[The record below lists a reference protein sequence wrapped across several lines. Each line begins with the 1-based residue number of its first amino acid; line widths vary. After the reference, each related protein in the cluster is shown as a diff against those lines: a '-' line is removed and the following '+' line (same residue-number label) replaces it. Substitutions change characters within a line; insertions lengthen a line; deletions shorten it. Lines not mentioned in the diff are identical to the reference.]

1 MKLNAKK
8 SNAMIFNFTQDY
20 QFSTRLYIENN
31 LLEIV
36 QETKLLGTIISSD
49 MTWYANTEMLVKRAY
64 QRMIMLRKLYSFNV
78 ADEDMVKIYILYIRS
93 ILEQSCQV
101 WHFSISEEEKGDLE
115 GVQKVVCRIILN
127 SRYTEYQQA
136 LEVLNLETL
145 SARRDTLSLKFA
157 KKCLKYNQTKDMFPL
172 NTVDAVDVRL
182 REKYHVQHARG
193 SRLLDSTLPQL
204 QRALNEDVR
213 N

>member
-115 GVQKVVCRIILN
+115 RVQKVACRIILN
-127 SRYTEYQQA
+127 SRYTEYQEA

-172 NTVDAVDVRL
+172 NTFDAVDVRL

-193 SRLLDSTLPQL
+193 SRLLDSTLPQ
-204 QRALNEDVR
+204 RALNEDAR
-213 N
+213 K

>member
-78 ADEDMVKIYILYIRS
+78 PDLHLHSLYTVN
-93 ILEQSCQV
+93 LGTELPGV
-101 WHFSISEEEKGDLE
+101 AFLHF
-115 GVQKVVCRIILN
+115 
-127 SRYTEYQQA
+127 
-136 LEVLNLETL
+136 
-145 SARRDTLSLKFA
+145 
-157 KKCLKYNQTKDMFPL
+157 
-172 NTVDAVDVRL
+172 
-182 REKYHVQHARG
+182 
-193 SRLLDSTLPQL
+193 
-204 QRALNEDVR
+204 
-213 N
+213 